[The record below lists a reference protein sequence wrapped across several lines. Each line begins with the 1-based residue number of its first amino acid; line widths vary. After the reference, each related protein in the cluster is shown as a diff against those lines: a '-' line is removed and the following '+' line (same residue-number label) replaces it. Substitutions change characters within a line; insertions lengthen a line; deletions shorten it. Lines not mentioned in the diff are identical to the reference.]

1 MTARTAS
8 RCDSARP
15 ASRRGWS
22 LLGRIALWRSRRAL
36 LSLDEHMLNDIGL
49 TADEAR
55 AEASRPVWDA
65 PRSWRL

>member
-8 RCDSARP
+8 RCDSARTAP
-15 ASRRGWS
+15 RRGWS

-36 LSLDEHMLNDIGL
+36 LSLDDHMLDDIGL

-55 AEASRPVWDA
+55 AEARRPVWDA

>member
-1 MTARTAS
+1 MTARTAA
-8 RCDSARP
+8 CCETARP
-15 ASRRGWS
+15 ALRQGWS

-36 LSLDEHMLNDIGL
+36 LSLEEHMLNDIGL

-55 AEASRPVWDA
+55 AEARRPVWDA